1 MSPKDQ
7 KLMNS
12 RLQAA
17 LKLQALCFDAANRT
31 PGSFMNRDR
40 AMDVVDALVTVV
52 LDTVDQFLIDEQHNC
67 VHAIDTH
74 QQRVDKTAKH
84 QHKEDKNAKACNSGI

>member
-1 MSPKDQ
+1 MNPGDQ
-7 KLMNS
+7 KLMNA

-40 AMDVVDALVTVV
+40 AMDVVDAMVAVML
-52 LDTVDQFLIDEQHNC
+52 E
-67 VHAIDTH
+67 AIDLYTIEE
-74 QQRVDKTAKH
+74 K
-84 QHKEDKNAKACNSGI
+84 KNASNK

>member
-1 MSPKDQ
+1 MNQADQ
-7 KLMNS
+7 KLMNA

-40 AMDVVDALVTVV
+40 AMDVVDAMVAVML
-52 LDTVDQFLIDEQHNC
+52 E
-67 VHAIDTH
+67 AIDLYTIEE
-74 QQRVDKTAKH
+74 K
-84 QHKEDKNAKACNSGI
+84 KNASNK

>member
-1 MSPKDQ
+1 MNQADQ
-7 KLMNS
+7 KLMNA

-40 AMDVVDALVTVV
+40 AMDVVDAMVAVML
-52 LDTVDQFLIDEQHNC
+52 E
-67 VHAIDTH
+67 AIDLYTIEE
-74 QQRVDKTAKH
+74 K
-84 QHKEDKNAKACNSGI
+84 KNASNE

>member
-1 MSPKDQ
+1 MNQADQ
-7 KLMNS
+7 KLMNA

-40 AMDVVDALVTVV
+40 AMDVVDAMVAVML
-52 LDTVDQFLIDEQHNC
+52 E
-67 VHAIDTH
+67 AIDLYAIEE
-74 QQRVDKTAKH
+74 KTK
-84 QHKEDKNAKACNSGI
+84 CRS

>member
-1 MSPKDQ
+1 MNRGDQ
-7 KLMNS
+7 KLMNA

-40 AMDVVDALVTVV
+40 AMDVVDALVTVM
-52 LDTVDQFLIDEQHNC
+52 LTT
-67 VHAIDTH
+67 IDTYATEEK
-74 QQRVDKTAKH
+74 QNGKTG
-84 QHKEDKNAKACNSGI
+84 NA

>member
-1 MSPKDQ
+1 
-7 KLMNS
+7 MNS

-31 PGSFMNRDR
+31 PGAFMNRDR

-52 LDTVDQFLIDEQHNC
+52 LDTMDQFLIEE
-67 VHAIDTH
+67 
-74 QQRVDKTAKH
+74 KH
-84 QHKEDKNAKACNSGI
+84 K

>member
-1 MSPKDQ
+1 MNPGDQ
-7 KLMNS
+7 KLMNA

-40 AMDVVDALVTVV
+40 AMDVVDAMVAVML
-52 LDTVDQFLIDEQHNC
+52 E
-67 VHAIDTH
+67 AIDLYATEE
-74 QQRVDKTAKH
+74 KTKC
-84 QHKEDKNAKACNSGI
+84 K

>member
-1 MSPKDQ
+1 MIPGDH

-40 AMDVVDALVTVV
+40 AMDVVDALVNVV
-52 LDTVDQFLIDEQHNC
+52 LDTMDQFLIEE
-67 VHAIDTH
+67 
-74 QQRVDKTAKH
+74 KH
-84 QHKEDKNAKACNSGI
+84 K

>member
-1 MSPKDQ
+1 MNQGDQ
-7 KLMNS
+7 KLMNA

-40 AMDVVDALVTVV
+40 AMDVVDALVTVM
-52 LDTVDQFLIDEQHNC
+52 LTT
-67 VHAIDTH
+67 IDTYSIEE
-74 QQRVDKTAKH
+74 KENASSAK
-84 QHKEDKNAKACNSGI
+84 

>member
-1 MSPKDQ
+1 MNQADQ
-7 KLMNS
+7 KLMNA

-40 AMDVVDALVTVV
+40 AMDVVDAMVAVML
-52 LDTVDQFLIDEQHNC
+52 E
-67 VHAIDTH
+67 AIDLYAIEE
-74 QQRVDKTAKH
+74 KTKC
-84 QHKEDKNAKACNSGI
+84 K

>member
-1 MSPKDQ
+1 MNSLDQ
-7 KLMNS
+7 KLMNA

-40 AMDVVDALVTVV
+40 AMDVVDAMVTVMLTT
-52 LDTVDQFLIDEQHNC
+52 LDNYATE
-67 VHAIDTH
+67 
-74 QQRVDKTAKH
+74 
-84 QHKEDKNAKACNSGI
+84 EEENASRSI

>member
-1 MSPKDQ
+1 MNQGDQ
-7 KLMNS
+7 KLMNA

-40 AMDVVDALVTVV
+40 AMDVVDAMVAVML
-52 LDTVDQFLIDEQHNC
+52 E
-67 VHAIDTH
+67 AIDLYTTEE
-74 QQRVDKTAKH
+74 KTKC
-84 QHKEDKNAKACNSGI
+84 K